1 MNEKKAKKY
10 LFSNYNKI
18 FLEFQL
24 PEPLLKRPVG
34 ILGGK
39 HHTISTEGCI
49 NMLRVAYSEMGEGK
63 NCTYITIRVAT

>member
-39 HHTISTEGCI
+39 KHQHRGCI